1 MGRGRFVDRV
11 QVERLRDLI
20 EGLVRRSLAE
30 CVECLLGRGRL
41 RVGGVCRGLGISAT
55 SPMASAAASS
65 PGVLV
70 RWWLARLR
78 VVGVAPSL
86 ELGAVAFDVP
96 GCLAVVTGGRLIAR
110 IGMCGAGG
118 DVIAAVGASVVADSV
133 ALLAWV
139 VQGPGSPAV
148 GGGRPRLDLV
158 DADAH
163 RFGCGLR

>member
-1 MGRGRFVDRV
+1 MLKGLLVGWALP
-11 QVERLRDLI
+11 ER
-20 EGLVRRSLAE
+20 
-30 CVECLLGRGRL
+30 VECLLARGLL
-41 RVGGVCRGLGISAT
+41 RVGGVCWGLVVGAA
-55 SPMASAAASS
+55 SPMASATASS
-65 PGVLV
+65 PRVLI

-78 VVGVAPSL
+78 VVGVTPSL

-118 DVIAAVGASVVADSV
+118 DVIAAVRASVVADSV

>member
-1 MGRGRFVDRV
+1 MRWGKTLDRV
-11 QVERLRDLI
+11 QTGILCELT
-20 EGLVRRSLAE
+20 EGLVRCSLPE
-30 CVECLLGRGRL
+30 RVECLLL
-41 RVGGVCRGLGISAT
+41 RVGGLCWGLGVSAA
-55 SPMASAAASS
+55 SPMAAAAAPPS
-65 PGVLV
+65 GVLMH
-70 RWWLARLR
+70 WWLARLR
-78 VVGVAPSL
+78 LVGVTPSL
-86 ELGAVAFDVP
+86 GLRAVAFDVP
-96 GCLAVVTGGRLIAR
+96 RGQAVVTGGRLIAR